1 MEGHKDSSKDQ
12 STALES
18 PISLVEGYSRDGL
31 TLTTLLASTGKESDT
46 DKSPDIDVIHVMVVA
61 KEEERLT
68 LESLLLDSVASRRRE
83 LVFRCGMGRLL
94 AGELTSQAIDGL
106 ARQLLSN
113 LLFFLKHD
121 EQHSKRALVF
131 VAYDFGDLIVKKA
144 ISIAGANEQR
154 WPGIFTSAAQFL
166 LDSSTAILGVSNEI
180 TFQEQKQKDKKPF
193 PDLPKTICSSIKS
206 WVPHES
212 WIPFGQTLL
221 TVTSAPRLL
230 SSTCLVDSHPVF
242 KSTEHERWMTS
253 TGARVLYV
261 RGNDYNG
268 VMEAAEQVFFH
279 WKLKMRQHWSDGVF
293 LPISF
298 VFSAHDPTRCS
309 IKDVISSLLVSYFSG
324 IAIEKNGPNPGLM
337 KDQFLLQ
344 HAWTEMDLFKIVK
357 LFARTVIGEK
367 ALLLLQNID
376 ECDKG
381 SRDAFW
387 AMLSDF
393 ATTSEVRFKVAV
405 TLASTPADVL
415 GNALRDIADQD
426 GLCWILK
433 WLFMGRRPLSYRE
446 LAMVLCHC
454 KRGEARSFQTPSRAD
469 VEDSLSKLRVWLR
482 GIAESSSGRVRVR
495 EDVRGYL
502 QNELSYIWAESTSP
516 DAITTFLLDYLTA
529 PDIQRRLDSMNKRY
543 QSRVQ
548 SSGKAITPPLISD
561 GQDIIFYAIQALPY
575 HLSEDP
581 DILKSI
587 RDELMADDSKL
598 TAWSKAFWAMSNPF
612 SRPESGMLNS
622 PYETLLALGELKS
635 ESVAILKEMN
645 ASAKSPDIDSLSSA
659 IREGN
664 EDVALDGTPQFFPSP
679 LYMAARLCHAQIMDM
694 LIERGA
700 NIHVKRYGKYKA
712 IQTAASHSNI
722 HGVKS
727 LPETPLYF
735 AALEGCWHMARSL
748 LELGADPN
756 SGVGERP
763 NERWAPLVVAAEANH
778 IKTARILLENG
789 ADPNICG
796 PNDLD
801 TPLWFAATKAASVDM
816 VQLLLDKGA
825 DPNHELLQP
834 PLVMELMEASLSAE
848 SKLAILEV
856 LVRHSSPIRVN
867 VANGKHMTPLL
878 LAAEAGE
885 LSIVTWLLEHEA
897 DVNAVDKR
905 SRSALHCA
913 MKNGHVEVVRELLK
927 WKPQLNN
934 LTTNGQPLVELAVQ
948 DVAMMQ
954 MLLDAG
960 ADIELANAKDHT
972 ALNIA
977 VDLKKPAVVKLL
989 VERKA
994 DMHHVGKNGWNAIT
1008 IATSNPAGPEIIR
1021 VLTSNTPL
1029 HYVTSHSAQL
1039 ARILLEFRTS
1049 LDLEQRNN
1057 ELKTPL
1063 LNACT
1068 AKNAEC
1074 VKLLIRAGA
1083 DVNAED
1089 RLGWTPLSLSA
1100 RVSLAADAID
1110 AISKVKGTA
1119 LMVACRSLN
1128 LEMVAK
1134 LLAHGA
1140 DANIS
1145 VKGISYD
1152 NTALKCACIPWSST
1166 YSENKDNVAGIIGE
1180 LIAHGAD
1187 VNAMSGFTIY
1197 NAICAASFSAD
1208 ASIINLLLDKGASAQ
1223 DPDPLGRLPIHFAA
1237 ANGIKNF
1244 DAMAF
1249 AHRGDLLVC
1258 DRAGKNA
1265 LHWAAQLLDSSSR
1278 YNKEYIDQPDIDGW
1292 TPLCWATRGMQ
1303 TRLGPDSESEPRDYI
1318 QTFTIGT
1325 GGKVETF
1332 TPVQMA
1338 RLCGAQGE
1346 IIDMLETNPDGSL
1359 TNATAGRSRGA
1370 KKQSKKYKSKT
1381 AFCDIC
1387 LHTIF
1392 GYSYQC
1398 QTCLDFDACKKCYSR
1413 IHLYHNL
1420 DGDEQHSFA
1429 FREGYDQEFEDL
1441 PTPDSPVSDVE
1452 IQEDPVAREAEHFND
1467 GDGDGDGDDVV
1478 DELQN
1483 EVQNEADDLALGGLD
1498 DLDELEVAEDDP
1510 ATPP

>member
-1 MEGHKDSSKDQ
+1 
-12 STALES
+12 
-18 PISLVEGYSRDGL
+18 
-31 TLTTLLASTGKESDT
+31 
-46 DKSPDIDVIHVMVVA
+46 
-61 KEEERLT
+61 
-68 LESLLLDSVASRRRE
+68 
-83 LVFRCGMGRLL
+83 
-94 AGELTSQAIDGL
+94 
-106 ARQLLSN
+106 
-113 LLFFLKHD
+113 
-121 EQHSKRALVF
+121 
-131 VAYDFGDLIVKKA
+131 
-144 ISIAGANEQR
+144 
-154 WPGIFTSAAQFL
+154 
-166 LDSSTAILGVSNEI
+166 
-180 TFQEQKQKDKKPF
+180 
-193 PDLPKTICSSIKS
+193 
-206 WVPHES
+206 
-212 WIPFGQTLL
+212 
-221 TVTSAPRLL
+221 
-230 SSTCLVDSHPVF
+230 
-242 KSTEHERWMTS
+242 MTS

-393 ATTSEVRFKVAV
+393 ATTSEVRFKVVVTSRGSLNLDLLDELRRWPDIPVDTWTLADQKDGLNEAPADEHPDGLISKFCPGGLGDTEVRRKLEELRPMKKENLDMILRLIGDTTNWPHELSAKALQGFCSHLQAV

-575 HLSEDP
+575 HLSENP

-612 SRPESGMLNS
+612 SRPELGMLNS

-635 ESVAILKEMN
+635 ECVAILKEMN

-664 EDVALDGTPQFFPSP
+664 EDVALSIAEELISVSKRQDQGSKDTVASAYSSKIPWPPSFLWRAVWLNMVRLSTLLLNDGMDPDPDPSDGTPQFFPSP

-727 LPETPLYF
+727 LVAKDGSLLESQEPETPLYF

-905 SRSALHCA
+905 GRSALHCA

-954 MLLDAG
+954 ILLDAG

-1021 VLTSNTPL
+1021 VLVEAGADLRCAHPQTSNTPL

-1100 RVSLAADAID
+1100 RVSLAADAVDMLLAHPDVKID

-1258 DRAGKNA
+1258 DRVGKNA
-1265 LHWAAQLLDSSSR
+1265 LHWAAQFGNVKTIEAIFRLLDSSSR

-1318 QTFTIGT
+1318 QTVKLLIDHGANRSVKFTIGT

-1387 LHTIF
+1387 LHVSTLEAAQPNRVNADRTTFSPNRPSLATHTSAKPVLTLMPARNATVEYTSIIILMVMNNTRLRFAKVTIRNLRTF
-1392 GYSYQC
+1392 QL
-1398 QTCLDFDACKKCYSR
+1398 QT
-1413 IHLYHNL
+1413 HLSL
-1420 DGDEQHSFA
+1420 TLKFK
-1429 FREGYDQEFEDL
+1429 RTRWQERQSTL
-1441 PTPDSPVSDVE
+1441 MMAMLMAMVMMWLMSCRT
-1452 IQEDPVAREAEHFND
+1452 RCRTR
-1467 GDGDGDGDDVV
+1467 
-1478 DELQN
+1478 LM
-1483 EVQNEADDLALGGLD
+1483 
-1498 DLDELEVAEDDP
+1498 
-1510 ATPP
+1510 T